1 MNNASDDSP
10 DGGTAGQGRQNAASP
25 GPDLRHWFGDIDL
38 YLFDQILKGRLKP
51 PLRMLDAGC
60 GTGRNLPYFF
70 RTGFDVYAC
79 DSDADA
85 LDHVREMAA
94 EMVPE
99 ASPGPEA
106 LRKSALPDDRFRVE
120 KIESMTYPDSHFGLV
135 LCNAVLHFAEDEE
148 HFQRMLDGLWRVTA
162 PGGMLFMRLSS
173 TIGIE
178 NRVTRAESGRYV
190 MPTGGEWF
198 LVNEAKLLL
207 ATQRLGAEQ
216 VEPLRSVNVQNLRCM
231 TTWILRK
238 RKS

>member
-1 MNNASDDSP
+1 MPSEPNASGGPGSSP
-10 DGGTAGQGRQNAASP
+10 SSL
-25 GPDLRHWFGDIDL
+25 DLRAWFGDIDL
-38 YLFDQILKGRLKP
+38 YLFDQLLKGRLKP

-60 GTGRNLPYFF
+60 GTGRNLPYFL
-70 RTGFDVYAC
+70 RTGFEVHAC
-79 DSDADA
+79 DTDEDA

-94 EMVPE
+94 EL
-99 ASPGPEA
+99 APG
-106 LRKSALPDDRFRVE
+106 LPAENFRVE
-120 KIESMTYPDSHFGLV
+120 NVEAMSFPAGRFGLV
-135 LCNAVLHFAEDEE
+135 LCNAVLHFADDED

-178 NRVTRAESGRYV
+178 NRLTRLDSGKYR

-207 ATQRLGAEQ
+207 ATERLGADL

-238 RKS
+238 RKI

>member
-1 MNNASDDSP
+1 ME
-10 DGGTAGQGRQNAASP
+10 TAPLN
-25 GPDLRHWFGDIDL
+25 LRDWFGDIDL
-38 YLFDQILKGRLKP
+38 YLFDQLLKGRLKP
-51 PLRMLDAGC
+51 PMRMLDAGC
-60 GTGRNLPYFF
+60 GTGRNLPYFL

-79 DSDADA
+79 DADADA

-94 EMVPE
+94 EMAAEKVPKPVQGAE
-99 ASPGPEA
+99 DPKEPPLPE
-106 LRKSALPDDRFRVE
+106 DHFRVE
-120 KIESMTYPDSHFGLV
+120 KIESMTFPAGHFGLV
-135 LCNAVLHFAEDEE
+135 LCNAVLHFAEDED

-178 NRVTRAESGRYV
+178 NRLTRLESGRYR

>member
-1 MNNASDDSP
+1 MAIDSSTPTSGSGNP
-10 DGGTAGQGRQNAASP
+10 DPAGGL
-25 GPDLRHWFGDIDL
+25 DLRAWFGDIDL
-38 YLFDQILKGRLKP
+38 YLFDQLLKGRLKP

-60 GTGRNLPYFF
+60 GTGRNLPYFL
-70 RTGFDVYAC
+70 RAGFEVHAL
-79 DSDADA
+79 DADEDA

-94 EMVPE
+94 QM
-99 ASPGPEA
+99 APG
-106 LRKSALPDDRFRVE
+106 LPADYFRVE
-120 KIESMTYPDSHFGLV
+120 KIESMTFLENHFGLV

-162 PGGMLFMRLSS
+162 PGGILFTRLSS

-178 NRVTRAESGRYV
+178 NQVTRLESGRYR

-207 ATQRLGAEQ
+207 ATRRLDADL

-238 RKS
+238 RMV

>member
-1 MNNASDDSP
+1 MEPLPMN
-10 DGGTAGQGRQNAASP
+10 
-25 GPDLRHWFGDIDL
+25 LRDWFGDIDL
-38 YLFDQILKGRLKP
+38 YLFDQLLKGRLKP
-51 PLRMLDAGC
+51 PMRMLDAGC

-94 EMVPE
+94 DMAMGKAPEKVPGS
-99 ASPGPEA
+99 SPGPA
-106 LRKSALPDDRFRVE
+106 DLKDPAAADRFRVE
-120 KIESMTYPDSHFGLV
+120 NIESMTFPADHFGLV
-135 LCNAVLHFAEDEE
+135 LCNAVLHFAQDEE
-148 HFQRMLDGLWRVTA
+148 QFQRMLDGLWRVTA
-162 PGGMLFMRLSS
+162 PSGMLFMRLSS

-178 NRVTRAESGRYV
+178 NRVTRLESGRYR